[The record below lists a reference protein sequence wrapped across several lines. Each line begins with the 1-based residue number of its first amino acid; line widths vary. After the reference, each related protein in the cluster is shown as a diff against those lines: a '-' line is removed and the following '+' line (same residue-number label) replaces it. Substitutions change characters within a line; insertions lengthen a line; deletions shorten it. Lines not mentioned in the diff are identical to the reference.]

1 MYISSSYYF
10 FFFSSRRR
18 HTRFSRDW
26 SSDVCSSDLW
36 SRCRSWR
43 AARCASPLPVAGGWS
58 LRSHQRVG
66 CPVSRV
72 TGQPEKYWRLALPGC
87 ALGSLRAPPAV
98 AWAGCRGRSPVA
110 FAPLLL
116 SRVDHTRSSGLEFV
130 GLLLVRGGLLA
141 AGMDFLDC
149 HPGRRFLDG
158 LVLQLFRR
166 VGHSEQHVGCDQPAD
181 LRGGAGHQHGLRLA
195 FPLLL
200 AGQPQLLGA

>member
-58 LRSHQRVG
+58 LRSLLRVG

-72 TGQPEKYWRLALPGC
+72 TGQPERHWRLALAGG
-87 ALGSLRAPPAV
+87 ALGCLQAPPAGV
-98 AWAGCRGRSPVA
+98 WSGCRGPGPVG

-116 SRVDHTRSSGLEFV
+116 SPVDLTLFRGSEFG
-130 GLLLVRGGLLA
+130 GLLLGSGGP
-141 AGMDFLDC
+141 
-149 HPGRRFLDG
+149 PG
-158 LVLQLFRR
+158 
-166 VGHSEQHVGCDQPAD
+166 
-181 LRGGAGHQHGLRLA
+181 
-195 FPLLL
+195 
-200 AGQPQLLGA
+200 